1 MYKLIWFVGLF
12 FTVCINYGQELNA
25 NVTVN
30 HSQVGNSNQ
39 AYFKTLEKS
48 LKEFINNTSWTSK
61 KFAPS
66 ERIDCSFFLTVNTYG
81 NNTVSG
87 SLQVQSSRPIYNSTY
102 SSTVFSFN
110 DKDITFNYIEFE
122 PLYYNTNSFDSN
134 LTSLIAYYVNMILGL
149 DSETFSKGSGSNY
162 FQTALSINSIAQQS
176 GYRGWKQAD
185 GTNNRYYLVND
196 IVAGT
201 GLPFREALYMYHRL
215 GMDIMASNVEQGR
228 EGIFN
233 ALLELEKIHK
243 SKPNSFLVRVF
254 LDAKSDEL
262 VNIYSGV
269 TDKNKKRVVELLN
282 RIAPLSSSKWNSL

>member
-1 MYKLIWFVGLF
+1 MHKLIWLVGLF
-12 FTVCINYGQELNA
+12 FTVFVNYGQELNA
-25 NVTVN
+25 TVTVN

-66 ERIDCSFFLTVNTYG
+66 ERIDCVFFLNVSTYG

-102 SSTVFSFN
+102 SSSVFSFN
-110 DKDITFNYIEFE
+110 DKDVTFNYIEFE
-122 PLYYNTNSFDSN
+122 TLYYNPNSFDSN
-134 LTSLIAYYVNMILGL
+134 LTSLVAYYVNMILGL
-149 DSETFSKGSGSNY
+149 DSETFSIGSGSGY
-162 FQTALSINSIAQQS
+162 FQTAATIASVAQQS
-176 GYRGWKQAD
+176 TYRGWKQGD

-196 IVAGT
+196 IIAGS
-201 GLPFREALYMYHRL
+201 GAPYREALYKYHRTGL
-215 GMDIMASNVEQGR
+215 DIMAENVAQGR
-228 EGIFN
+228 DGIFN

-243 SKPNSFLVRVF
+243 SRPNSFLVRVF
-254 LDAKSDEL
+254 FDAKSDEI
-262 VNIYSGV
+262 VNVYSGV
-269 TDKNKKRVVELLN
+269 TDKNKNKVVEVLN